1 MMNSTLIR
9 NLTLATT
16 LLGGAALAT
25 TLLGGAAL
33 AAPLT
38 VTVYN
43 PGEKAIFPVSSSL
56 VTGDKEAILIDA
68 QFDVQNGQAL
78 VDMIKKSGKKLTAVY
93 ISAGDP
99 DFYFGLEPVMAAFPD
114 VKVLA
119 DQHVVDHINLTKD
132 AKLSYWSPILGKGA
146 PKSLT
151 VPQVMTASHLT
162 LDGERI
168 EIKEMNT
175 PNVYLWAPSIKT
187 AFGGVPVY
195 SGVHVWMADSQTKA
209 ARSNWVKALDNL
221 LALKPERVVPGHFLG
236 TAPQGTAAV
245 TFTRDYVQRFE
256 QELAKANSSGELIE
270 GLKKAYPFL
279 PVDDGLAIGA
289 KVNMGEMKW

>member
-16 LLGGAALAT
+16 LLGGT
-25 TLLGGAAL
+25 AL

-78 VDMIKKSGKKLTAVY
+78 VDMIKKSGKKLTTVY

-175 PNVYLWAPSIKT
+175 PNAYLWAPSIKT

-270 GLKKAYPFL
+270 GLKKAYPSL

>member
-1 MMNSTLIR
+1 MNNTLIR

-16 LLGGAALAT
+16 LLSGAAM
-25 TLLGGAAL
+25 

-56 VTGDKEAILIDA
+56 VAGDKEAILIDA

-78 VDMIKKSGKKLTAVY
+78 VDMIKKSGKKLTTVY

-119 DQHVVDHINLTKD
+119 DQHVVDHINQTKD

-162 LDGERI
+162 LDGEKI

-175 PNVYLWAPSIKT
+175 PNAYLWAPSIKT

-209 ARSNWVKALDNL
+209 ARSNWVKALNNL

-236 TAPQGTAAV
+236 TAPKGTEAV
-245 TFTRDYVQRFE
+245 TFTRDYVERFE
-256 QELAKANSSGELIE
+256 QELAKAKNSGQLIE
-270 GLKKAYPFL
+270 ALKNAYPSL

-289 KVNMGEMKW
+289 KVNTGEMKW

>member
-1 MMNSTLIR
+1 MMNNTLIR

-16 LLGGAALAT
+16 LLS
-25 TLLGGAAL
+25 GAAL
-33 AAPLT
+33 AAPLS

-78 VDMIKKSGKKLTAVY
+78 VDMIKKSGKKLTTVY

-119 DQHVVDHINLTKD
+119 DQHVVDHINQTKD

-162 LDGERI
+162 LDGEKI

-175 PNVYLWAPSIKT
+175 PNAYLWAPSIKT

-195 SGVHVWMADSQTKA
+195 HGVHVWMADSQTKA

-236 TAPQGTAAV
+236 TAPKGTAAV
-245 TFTRDYVQRFE
+245 SFTRDYVQRFE
-256 QELAKANSSGELIE
+256 QALAKAKNSG
-270 GLKKAYPFL
+270 
-279 PVDDGLAIGA
+279 
-289 KVNMGEMKW
+289 

>member
-1 MMNSTLIR
+1 MMNNTLIR

-16 LLGGAALAT
+16 LLS
-25 TLLGGAAL
+25 GAAL
-33 AAPLT
+33 AAPLS

-68 QFDVQNGQAL
+68 QFDVQHGQAL
-78 VDMIKKSGKKLTAVY
+78 VDMIKKSGKKLTTVY

-119 DQHVVDHINLTKD
+119 DQHVVDHINQTKD
-132 AKLSYWSPILGKGA
+132 AKLAYWGPILAEQA
-146 PKSLT
+146 PKTLI

-162 LDGERI
+162 LDGEKI

-175 PNVYLWAPSIKT
+175 PTAYLWAPSIKT
-187 AFGGVPVY
+187 ALGGVPVY
-195 SGVHVWMADSQTKA
+195 SGVHVWMADSQTKE
-209 ARSNWVKALDNL
+209 ARAHWVKTLNEL
-221 LALKPERVVPGHFLG
+221 LAMKPERVVPGHFLG
-236 TAPQGTAAV
+236 TAPKGTEAV

-256 QELAKANSSGELIE
+256 QELATAKHSDQLID
-270 GLKKAYPFL
+270 GLKKAFPSL

>member
-1 MMNSTLIR
+1 MNNTLIR

-16 LLGGAALAT
+16 LLSGAAM
-25 TLLGGAAL
+25 

-56 VTGDKEAILIDA
+56 VAGDKEAILIDA
-68 QFDVQNGQAL
+68 QFDVKNGQAL
-78 VDMIKKSGKKLTAVY
+78 VDMIKQSGKQLTTVY

-99 DFYFGLEPVMAAFPD
+99 DFYFGLEPIMKAFPK

-119 DQHVVDHINLTKD
+119 DQHVVDHINKTKD
-132 AKLSYWSPILGKGA
+132 DKLTYWGPILGAGA
-146 PKSLT
+146 PKALT
-151 VPQVMTASHLT
+151 VPEVMTASYLT
-162 LDGERI
+162 LEGEKI

-175 PNVYLWAPSIKT
+175 PTAYLWAPSIKT
-187 AFGGVPVY
+187 ALGGVPVY
-195 SGVHVWMADSQTKA
+195 HGVHVWMADSQTKE
-209 ARSNWVKALDNL
+209 ARAHWVKTLNEL
-221 LALKPERVVPGHFLG
+221 LAMKPERVVPGHFLG
-236 TAPQGTAAV
+236 TAPKGTEAV

-256 QELAKANSSGELIE
+256 QELAKSKNSGELIE
-270 GLKKAYPFL
+270 GLKKAFPSL

-289 KVNMGEMKW
+289 KVNTGEMKW

>member
-1 MMNSTLIR
+1 MNNTLIR

-16 LLGGAALAT
+16 LLSGAAM
-25 TLLGGAAL
+25 

-56 VTGDKEAILIDA
+56 VAGDKEAILIDA

-78 VDMIKKSGKKLTAVY
+78 VDMIKKSGKKLTTVY

-119 DQHVVDHINLTKD
+119 DQHVVDHINQTKD

-162 LDGERI
+162 LDGEKI

-175 PNVYLWAPSIKT
+175 PNAYLWAPSIKT

-195 SGVHVWMADSQTKA
+195 SGVHVWMADSQTKV
-209 ARSNWVKALDNL
+209 ARSNWVKALNNL

-236 TAPQGTAAV
+236 TAPKGTEAV
-245 TFTRDYVQRFE
+245 TFTRDYVERFE
-256 QELAKANSSGELIE
+256 QELAKAKNSGQLIE
-270 GLKKAYPFL
+270 ALKKVYPSL

-289 KVNMGEMKW
+289 KVNTGEMKW

>member
-16 LLGGAALAT
+16 LLGGT
-25 TLLGGAAL
+25 AL

-162 LDGERI
+162 LDGEKI

-175 PNVYLWAPSIKT
+175 PNAYLWAPSIKT

-270 GLKKAYPFL
+270 GLKKAYPSL

>member
-1 MMNSTLIR
+1 MMNNTLVR

-16 LLGGAALAT
+16 LLS
-25 TLLGGAAL
+25 GAAL
-33 AAPLT
+33 AAPLN

-78 VDMIKKSGKKLTAVY
+78 VEMIKKSGKKLTTVY

-99 DFYFGLEPVMAAFPD
+99 DFYFGLEPVMAAYPD

-119 DQHVVDHINLTKD
+119 DQHVVDHINQTKD
-132 AKLSYWSPILGKGA
+132 AKLSYWSPILGEGA

-162 LDGERI
+162 LDGEKI

-175 PNVYLWAPSIKT
+175 PNAYLWAPSIKT

-236 TAPQGTAAV
+236 TAPKGTAAV

-256 QELAKANSSGELIE
+256 QALASAKNSDQLID
-270 GLKKAYPFL
+270 GLKKAFPSL

>member
-1 MMNSTLIR
+1 MNTVLR
-9 NLTLATT
+9 TLTLATT
-16 LLGGAALAT
+16 LLGGAALAS
-25 TLLGGAAL
+25 
-33 AAPLT
+33 PLT

-43 PGEKAIFPVSSSL
+43 PGDKAIFPVSSEL

-68 QFDVQNGQAL
+68 QFGVNDGKAL
-78 VDMIKKSGKKLTAVY
+78 VDLIKQSGKRLTTVY
-93 ISAGDP
+93 ISGGDP
-99 DFYFGLEPVMAAFPD
+99 DFYFGLEPIKAAFPD
-114 VKVLA
+114 VKILA
-119 DQHVVDHINLTKD
+119 SQHVVDHIKQTKD
-132 AKLSYWSPILGKGA
+132 AKLAYWGPILAEQA
-146 PKSLT
+146 PKTLI

-162 LDGERI
+162 LDGEKI

-175 PNVYLWAPSIKT
+175 PSAYLWAPSIKT

-209 ARSNWVKALDNL
+209 ARAQWMQALDGM
-221 LALKPERVVPGHFLG
+221 LALQPERVIPGHFLG
-236 TAPQGTAAV
+236 TEPKGTQAV

-256 QELAKANSSGELIE
+256 QELATAKDAGQLID
-270 GLKKAYPFL
+270 GLKKAFPSL

>member
-1 MMNSTLIR
+1 MNNTLIR

-16 LLGGAALAT
+16 LLSGAAM
-25 TLLGGAAL
+25 

-78 VDMIKKSGKKLTAVY
+78 VDMIKKSGKKLTTVY

-99 DFYFGLEPVMAAFPD
+99 DFYFGLEPIKAAFPD

-119 DQHVVDHINLTKD
+119 DQHVVDHINQTKD

-162 LDGERI
+162 LDGEKI

-175 PNVYLWAPSIKT
+175 PNAYLWAPSIKT

-209 ARSNWVKALDNL
+209 ARSNWVKALNNL

-236 TAPQGTAAV
+236 TAPKGTEAV
-245 TFTRDYVQRFE
+245 TFTRDYVERFE
-256 QELAKANSSGELIE
+256 QELAKAKNSGQLIE
-270 GLKKAYPFL
+270 ALKKAYPFL

-289 KVNMGEMKW
+289 KVNTGEMKW

>member
-1 MMNSTLIR
+1 MMNNTLIR

-16 LLGGAALAT
+16 LLS
-25 TLLGGAAL
+25 GAAL
-33 AAPLT
+33 AAPLS

-56 VTGDKEAILIDA
+56 VTGDKEAILIDT

-78 VDMIKKSGKKLTAVY
+78 VDMIKKSGKKLTTVY

-119 DQHVVDHINLTKD
+119 DQHVVDHINQTKD

-162 LDGERI
+162 LDGEKI

-175 PNVYLWAPSIKT
+175 PNAYLWAPSI
-187 AFGGVPVY
+187 
-195 SGVHVWMADSQTKA
+195 
-209 ARSNWVKALDNL
+209 
-221 LALKPERVVPGHFLG
+221 
-236 TAPQGTAAV
+236 
-245 TFTRDYVQRFE
+245 
-256 QELAKANSSGELIE
+256 
-270 GLKKAYPFL
+270 
-279 PVDDGLAIGA
+279 
-289 KVNMGEMKW
+289 

>member
-1 MMNSTLIR
+1 MNTVLR
-9 NLTLATT
+9 TLTLATT
-16 LLGGAALAT
+16 LLGGAALAS
-25 TLLGGAAL
+25 
-33 AAPLT
+33 PLT

-43 PGEKAIFPVSSSL
+43 PGDKAIFPVSSEL

-68 QFDVQNGQAL
+68 QFGVNDGQAL
-78 VDMIKKSGKKLTAVY
+78 VDLIKQSGKRLTTVY
-93 ISAGDP
+93 ISGGDP
-99 DFYFGLEPVMAAFPD
+99 DFYFGLEPIKAAFPD
-114 VKVLA
+114 VKILA
-119 DQHVVDHINLTKD
+119 SQHVVDHIKQTKD
-132 AKLSYWSPILGKGA
+132 AKLAYWGPILAEQA
-146 PKSLT
+146 PKTLI

-162 LDGERI
+162 LDGEKI

-175 PNVYLWAPSIKT
+175 PNAYLWAPSIKT

-195 SGVHVWMADSQTKA
+195 HGVHVWMADSQTKA

-236 TAPQGTAAV
+236 TAPKGSAAV

-256 QELAKANSSGELIE
+256 QALATAKNSDQLIE
-270 GLKKAYPFL
+270 GLKKAFPSL

>member
-1 MMNSTLIR
+1 MNNTLIR

-16 LLGGAALAT
+16 LLSGAALA
-25 TLLGGAAL
+25 G
-33 AAPLT
+33 PLT

-56 VTGDKEAILIDA
+56 VAGDKEAILIDA
-68 QFDVQNGQAL
+68 QFDVKNGQAL
-78 VDMIKKSGKKLTAVY
+78 VDMIKKSGKQLTTVY

-99 DFYFGLEPVMAAFPD
+99 DFYFGLEPILAAFPG

-119 DQHVVDHINLTKD
+119 DQHVIDHINKTKD
-132 AKLSYWSPILGKGA
+132 DKLTYWGPILGDSS

-151 VPQVMTASHLT
+151 VPQVLTANHLT
-162 LDGERI
+162 LEGEKI

-175 PNVYLWAPSIKT
+175 PTAYLWAPSIKT

-195 SGVHVWMADSQTKA
+195 HGVHVWMADSQTKE
-209 ARSNWVKALDNL
+209 ARAHWVKTLNELQAM
-221 LALKPERVVPGHFLG
+221 KPERVVPGHFLG
-236 TAPQGTAAV
+236 TEPKGTEAV

-256 QELAKANSSGELIE
+256 QELAKSKNSGELIE
-270 GLKKAYPFL
+270 SMKKVFPSL

-289 KVNMGEMKW
+289 KVNTGEMKW

>member
-1 MMNSTLIR
+1 MNNTLIR

-16 LLGGAALAT
+16 LLS
-25 TLLGGAAL
+25 GAAL
-33 AAPLT
+33 AAPLS

-68 QFDVQNGQAL
+68 QFDVQHGQAL
-78 VDMIKKSGKKLTAVY
+78 VEMIKKSGKKLTTVY

-119 DQHVVDHINLTKD
+119 DQHVVDHINQTKD

-162 LDGERI
+162 LDGEKI

-175 PNVYLWAPSIKT
+175 PNAFLWAPSIKT
-187 AFGGVPVY
+187 VFGGVPVY

-236 TAPQGTAAV
+236 SAPKGTAAV

-256 QELAKANSSGELIE
+256 QALATAKNSDQLID
-270 GLKKAYPFL
+270 GLKKTFPSL

>member
-1 MMNSTLIR
+1 MNNTLIR

-16 LLGGAALAT
+16 LLSGAAM
-25 TLLGGAAL
+25 

-56 VTGDKEAILIDA
+56 VAGDKEAILIDA

-78 VDMIKKSGKKLTAVY
+78 VDMIKKSGKKLTTVY

-119 DQHVVDHINLTKD
+119 DQHVVDHINQTKD

-162 LDGERI
+162 LDGEKI

-175 PNVYLWAPSIKT
+175 PNAYLWAPSIKT

-195 SGVHVWMADSQTKA
+195 SGVHVWMADSQTKV
-209 ARSNWVKALDNL
+209 ARSNWVKALNNL

-236 TAPQGTAAV
+236 TAPKGTEAV
-245 TFTRDYVQRFE
+245 TFTRDYVERFE
-256 QELAKANSSGELIE
+256 QELAKAKNSGQLIE
-270 GLKKAYPFL
+270 ALKKAYPAL

-289 KVNMGEMKW
+289 KVNTGEMKW

>member
-1 MMNSTLIR
+1 MNTVLR
-9 NLTLATT
+9 TLTLATT
-16 LLGGAALAT
+16 LLGGAALAS
-25 TLLGGAAL
+25 
-33 AAPLT
+33 PLT

-43 PGEKAIFPVSSSL
+43 PGDKAIFPVSSEL

-68 QFDVQNGQAL
+68 QFGVNDGKAL
-78 VDMIKKSGKKLTAVY
+78 VDLIKQSGKRLTTVY
-93 ISAGDP
+93 ISGGDP
-99 DFYFGLEPVMAAFPD
+99 DFYFGLEPIKAAFPD
-114 VKVLA
+114 VKILA
-119 DQHVVDHINLTKD
+119 SQHVVDHIKQTKD
-132 AKLSYWSPILGKGA
+132 AKLAYWGPILAEQA
-146 PKSLT
+146 PKTLR

-162 LDGERI
+162 LDGEKI

-175 PNVYLWAPSIKT
+175 PSAYLWAPSIKT

-209 ARSNWVKALDNL
+209 ARAQWMQALDGM
-221 LALKPERVVPGHFLG
+221 LALQPERVIPGHFLG
-236 TAPQGTAAV
+236 TEPKGTQAV

-256 QELAKANSSGELIE
+256 QELATAKHSDQLID
-270 GLKKAYPFL
+270 GLKKAFPSL

>member
-1 MMNSTLIR
+1 MMNNTLIR

-16 LLGGAALAT
+16 LLS
-25 TLLGGAAL
+25 GAAL
-33 AAPLT
+33 AAPLS

-78 VDMIKKSGKKLTAVY
+78 VEMIKQSGKKLTTVY

-119 DQHVVDHINLTKD
+119 DQHVVDHINQTKD
-132 AKLSYWSPILGKGA
+132 AKLAYWGPILAEQA
-146 PKSLT
+146 PKTLI

-162 LDGERI
+162 LDGEKI

-175 PNVYLWAPSIKT
+175 PSAYLWAPSIKT

-209 ARSNWVKALDNL
+209 ARAQWMQALDGM
-221 LALKPERVVPGHFLG
+221 LALKPERVIPGHFLG
-236 TAPQGTAAV
+236 TEPKGTQAV

-256 QELAKANSSGELIE
+256 QELATAKHSDQLID
-270 GLKKAYPFL
+270 GLKKAFPSL

>member
-1 MMNSTLIR
+1 MMNNTLIR

-16 LLGGAALAT
+16 LLS
-25 TLLGGAAL
+25 GAAL
-33 AAPLT
+33 AAPLS

-78 VDMIKKSGKKLTAVY
+78 VDMIKKSGKKLTTVY

-119 DQHVVDHINLTKD
+119 DQHVVDHINQTKD
-132 AKLSYWSPILGKGA
+132 AKLSYWSPILGEGA

-162 LDGERI
+162 LDGEKI

-175 PNVYLWAPSIKT
+175 PNAYLWAPSIKT

-236 TAPQGTAAV
+236 TAPKGTAAV

-256 QELAKANSSGELIE
+256 QALATAKNSDQLID
-270 GLKKAYPFL
+270 GLKKAFPSL

>member
-1 MMNSTLIR
+1 MMNNTLVR

-16 LLGGAALAT
+16 LLS
-25 TLLGGAAL
+25 GAAL
-33 AAPLT
+33 AAPLN

-78 VDMIKKSGKKLTAVY
+78 VEMIKQSGKKLTTVY

-119 DQHVVDHINLTKD
+119 DQHVVDHINQTKD
-132 AKLSYWSPILGKGA
+132 AKLSYWSPILGEGA

-151 VPQVMTASHLT
+151 VPQVMTTSHLT
-162 LDGERI
+162 LDGEKI

-175 PNVYLWAPSIKT
+175 PNAYLWAPSIKT

-236 TAPQGTAAV
+236 TAPKGTTAV

-256 QELAKANSSGELIE
+256 QALASAKNSDQLID
-270 GLKKAYPFL
+270 GLKKAFPSL

-289 KVNMGEMKW
+289 KVNIGEMKW

>member
-1 MMNSTLIR
+1 MNNTLIR

-16 LLGGAALAT
+16 LLSCAAM
-25 TLLGGAAL
+25 

-78 VDMIKKSGKKLTAVY
+78 VDMIKKSGKKLTTVY

-99 DFYFGLEPVMAAFPD
+99 DFYFGLEPIKAAFPD

-119 DQHVVDHINLTKD
+119 DQHVVDHINQTKD

-162 LDGERI
+162 LDGEKI

-175 PNVYLWAPSIKT
+175 PNAYLWAPSIKT

-209 ARSNWVKALDNL
+209 ARSNWVKALNNL

-236 TAPQGTAAV
+236 TAPKGTEAV
-245 TFTRDYVQRFE
+245 TFTRDYVERFE
-256 QELAKANSSGELIE
+256 QELAKAKNSGQLIE
-270 GLKKAYPFL
+270 ALKKAYPSL
-279 PVDDGLAIGA
+279 PADDGLAIGA
-289 KVNMGEMKW
+289 KVNTGEMKW

>member
-1 MMNSTLIR
+1 MMSNTLVR

-16 LLGGAALAT
+16 LLS
-25 TLLGGAAL
+25 GAAL
-33 AAPLT
+33 AAPLN

-78 VDMIKKSGKKLTAVY
+78 VEMIKKSGKKLTTVY

-119 DQHVVDHINLTKD
+119 DQHVVDHINQTKD

-162 LDGERI
+162 LDGEKI

-175 PNVYLWAPSIKT
+175 PNAYLWAPSIKT

-236 TAPQGTAAV
+236 TAPKSTAAV

-256 QELAKANSSGELIE
+256 QALASAKNSDQLID
-270 GLKKAYPFL
+270 GLKKAFPSL